1 MKKRS
6 FTRKGHRTKKPLEL
20 VHSYLYDPMNVKA
33 RGEFEYLITFTNDYS
48 RYRYVY
54 LMQHKSEALE
64 KFKEYKV
71 EVENALSKTIKTFQS
86 DRGGEYMDLKFQ
98 DYLMEYE
105 IVSQLSAPG
114 TPQQNGV
121 SKRRN

>member
-1 MKKRS
+1 
-6 FTRKGHRTKKPLEL
+6 
-20 VHSYLYDPMNVKA
+20 
-33 RGEFEYLITFTNDYS
+33 
-48 RYRYVY
+48 
-54 LMQHKSEALE
+54 MQHKSEALE